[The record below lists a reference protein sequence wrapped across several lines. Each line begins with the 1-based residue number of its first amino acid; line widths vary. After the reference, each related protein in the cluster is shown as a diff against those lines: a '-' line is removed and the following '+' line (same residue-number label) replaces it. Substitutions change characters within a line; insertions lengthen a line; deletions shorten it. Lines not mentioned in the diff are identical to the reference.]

1 MVQVIIKDVFPIIEK
16 MYGDNQIVSML
27 IGFELD
33 YELIINENER
43 ISRSTSIKGIETL
56 KNIIKR

>member
-43 ISRSTSIKGIETL
+43 ISRSTSIKGVETL